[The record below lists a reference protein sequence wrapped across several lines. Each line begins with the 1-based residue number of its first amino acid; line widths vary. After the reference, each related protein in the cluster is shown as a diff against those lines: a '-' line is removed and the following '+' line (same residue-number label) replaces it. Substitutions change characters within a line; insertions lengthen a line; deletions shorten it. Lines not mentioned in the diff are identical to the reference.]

1 MKKLDDAFSALY
13 KGDNIVK
20 LTELRY
26 IPRWIVIIIDISII
40 LLSIFLAYILLDRL
54 RVQVNFPNHRLE
66 KRIILIAVNLL
77 FMFVFR
83 TYAGIIRH
91 STFFDLF
98 KIVLS
103 SGSTLVTLIFLNF
116 FIELLFGKP
125 LYLYPTLFLYFFIS
139 ISLMFF
145 FRMVTKQFFNI
156 LIDIKGSSSKTRV
169 AVVGVSDASVSLAR
183 AILHNPNYP
192 YRLEGFVTKRSDSNK
207 AVLLGHKIYNS
218 DYFFKNKN
226 ITGKF
231 DAVLIIKEI
240 MSKQELEEW
249 MTLALDH
256 GLKVLKAPTLS
267 KMRDSDLVG
276 GIRQLQIED
285 LLNRR
290 PIKIENEEVT
300 RRHAGKSVLVT
311 GGAGSIGS
319 EIVRQVAQ
327 FSPSLIVVLD
337 QAESPLY
344 ELELE
349 LLEKF
354 PDQKFKFVL
363 ADISNSYR
371 LEKIFE
377 LYHFSMVYHAAAYKH
392 VPLIEEN
399 PHEAIFVNVLG
410 TKNVAL
416 LSKKYKVNRFVMVST
431 DKAVNPTNV
440 MGASKRTAELFVQ
453 SLQNT
458 EGNTTKFITTRFGN
472 VLGSNG
478 SVIPHFRKQI
488 EKGGPVTITHP
499 DIIRYFMTIPEACEL
514 VLQAGTMGD
523 GGEIY
528 VFDMGEPVKILD
540 LARRMI
546 KLSGYIPDEEIKIKF
561 IGLRPGEKLYEELL
575 SNNATTVPTHHE
587 KIMISKDPYLG
598 FEEIDLLCKQI
609 IKSAV
614 KRDKIQVVTLLK
626 AIVPEFISN
635 NSEFELL
642 DIKDNDIIVM
652 SDQSPSIQ
660 LSNN

>member
-1 MKKLDDAFSALY
+1 MKKLNDAFVALY
-13 KGDNIVK
+13 SGDNLVK

-26 IPRWIVIIIDISII
+26 IPRWVVILIDVLIIAFSIFIAFFFLEKLNVKINFPQYNIQEKILIIIINV
-40 LLSIFLAYILLDRL
+40 IFMY
-54 RVQVNFPNHRLE
+54 
-66 KRIILIAVNLL
+66 
-77 FMFVFR
+77 VFK
-83 TYAGIIRH
+83 TFAGIIRH
-91 STFFDLF
+91 STFFDFF
-98 KIVLS
+98 KIILS
-103 SGSTLVTLIFLNF
+103 SGCTLLTLLVINYTSEFFL
-116 FIELLFGKP
+116 EKP
-125 LYLYPTLFLYFFIS
+125 LFLYPFIYLFFLIS
-139 ISLMFF
+139 VSLMFF
-145 FRMVTKQFFNI
+145 FRMLTKQFFNA
-156 LIDIKGSSSKTRV
+156 LIDIKGSSTKMRV
-169 AVVGVSDASVSLAR
+169 AVIGVGDTSVSLAR

-192 YRLEGFVTKRSDSNK
+192 YRLAGFLTKRSDSNK
-207 AVLLGHKIYNS
+207 AVLLGQKIYNQ
-218 DYFFKNKN
+218 YNFFNN
-226 ITGKF
+226 ENLINQF

-240 MSKQELEEW
+240 MNKQELEEW
-249 MTLALDH
+249 MTLALDK

-285 LLNRR
+285 LLNRK
-290 PIKIENEEVT
+290 PIKIENEDVT
-300 RRHAGKSVLVT
+300 KRHLDKIVLVT

-327 FSPSLIVVLD
+327 FNPSLIVVLD

-354 PDQKFKFVL
+354 PNQKFKFVL
-363 ADISNSYR
+363 ADISNNFR
-371 LEKIFE
+371 LERLFE
-377 LYHFSMVYHAAAYKH
+377 RYSFSMVYHAAAYKH

-399 PHEAIFVNVLG
+399 PHEAILVNVLG
-410 TKNVAL
+410 TKNIAL
-416 LSKKYKVNRFVMVST
+416 LSKKYNVNRFVMVST

-440 MGASKRTAELFVQ
+440 MGASKRAAELFVQ

-458 EGNTTKFITTRFGN
+458 EGNKTKFITTRFGN

-514 VLQAGTMGD
+514 VLQAGTMGA

-546 KLSGYIPDEEIKIKF
+546 KLSGFTPEVDIKIKF

-575 SNNATTVPTHHE
+575 SDNATTVQTHHE
-587 KIMISKDPYLG
+587 KIMISKDPSIG
-598 FEEIDLLCKQI
+598 FEEIEILCKAI
-609 IKSAV
+609 TRAAIKKDKLEVV
-614 KRDKIQVVTLLK
+614 KMLK
-626 AIVPEFISN
+626 VIVPEFISN
-635 NSEFELL
+635 NSEFEVL
-642 DIKDNDIIVM
+642 DN
-652 SDQSPSIQ
+652 
-660 LSNN
+660 

>member
-1 MKKLDDAFSALY
+1 MKKLNDAFAALY
-13 KGDNIVK
+13 NGDNIVK

-26 IPRWIVIIIDISII
+26 IPRWIVILIDVSII
-40 LLSIFLAYILLDRL
+40 LLSILLSYFFLEKLH
-54 RVQVNFPNHRLE
+54 VNVNFPKYLFE
-66 KRIILIAVNLL
+66 QKLLLIVVNML
-77 FMFVFR
+77 FMFVFK

-98 KIVLS
+98 KIILS
-103 SGSTLVTLIFLNF
+103 SGCTLFTLLLINLGTE
-116 FIELLFGKP
+116 ILFGKS
-125 LYLYPTLFLYFFIS
+125 LYLYPILFLYFFIS
-139 ISLMFF
+139 VSIMFF

-156 LIDIKGSSSKTRV
+156 LIDYKGSSSKVKV
-169 AVVGVSDASVSLAR
+169 AVVGVGDASVSLAR

-192 YRLEGFVTKRSDSNK
+192 YRLSGFLTKRSDSHK
-207 AVLLGHKIYNS
+207 AVLLGHKIYNI
-218 DYFFKNKN
+218 DHFFRNKDL
-226 ITGKF
+226 ISQF

-240 MSKQELEEW
+240 MTKHELEEW
-249 MTLALDH
+249 MSLALDN

-285 LLNRR
+285 LLNRK
-290 PIKIENEEVT
+290 PIKIENEEVK
-300 RRHAGKSVLVT
+300 RRHFERNVLVT

-354 PDQKFKFVL
+354 PNQKFKFVL

-371 LEKIFE
+371 LEKLFE
-377 LYHFSMVYHAAAYKH
+377 TYQFSMVYHAAAYKH

-410 TKNVAL
+410 SKNLAL

-453 SLQNT
+453 SLQNS

-478 SVIPHFRKQI
+478 SVIPHFKKQI

-514 VLQAGTMGD
+514 VLQAGTMGQ

-546 KLSGYIPDEEIKIKF
+546 KLSGYTPDIDIEIKF

-575 SNNATTVPTHHE
+575 SNNATTIPTHNE
-587 KIMISKDPYLG
+587 KIMISKDPSLG
-598 FEEIDLLCKQI
+598 FDEVEVLCKQI
-609 IKSAV
+609 IKAAV
-614 KRDKIQVVTLLK
+614 KRDKLQVVKLLK
-626 AIVPEFISN
+626 YIVPEFISN
-635 NSEFELL
+635 NSEFEILDKKEAAPL
-642 DIKDNDIIVM
+642 DIANND
-652 SDQSPSIQ
+652 
-660 LSNN
+660 